1 MTVVHVITRG
11 HVDVHGLCCLLKPCR
26 YLWAVLPPGA
36 MLVSVA
42 HVAVRGH
49 ADAHG
54 LCFYRVMKLYMV
66 HAVVKAYIDVC
77 GPCCCWEPC

>member
-11 HVDVHGLCCLLKPCR
+11 HVDVHGLCCHLKPCR
-26 YLWAVLPPGA
+26 CLRAVLPPGA

-54 LCFYRVMKLYMV
+54 LCFYRAMKLYMV